1 MCDSRG
7 LVCRERHSFCF
18 GVVHNN
24 SLGREKKVR
33 NTYFFRVLWHS
44 LPRSFLVSWVLEKKA
59 TLPSRDEGEKS
70 DERHEKRACEG

>member
-24 SLGREKKVR
+24 SLRGHEKLAVV
-33 NTYFFRVLWHS
+33 Y
-44 LPRSFLVSWVLEKKA
+44 
-59 TLPSRDEGEKS
+59 LPSRYASRFQTFGTTVHSASGEFS
-70 DERHEKRACEG
+70 AHNRHRAFSV